1 MQSTYRR
8 KGTKSHHKKFVK
20 LLTLLLSPVHGKQKK
35 VTPLDKNNDMNN
47 DIPKAPQGVNVI
59 VLLLGHCV
67 TSIFSLTDV
76 KAAGLS
82 GTVQMIKV
90 ENC

>member
-1 MQSTYRR
+1 
-8 KGTKSHHKKFVK
+8 
-20 LLTLLLSPVHGKQKK
+20 
-35 VTPLDKNNDMNN
+35 MNN
-47 DIPKAPQGVNVI
+47 DISKAPQRVNVI

-76 KAAGLS
+76 KAAGLR

-90 ENC
+90 ENCWISGRSGHNMSIRPGPRTLLAPCNIFIISEKYDGM